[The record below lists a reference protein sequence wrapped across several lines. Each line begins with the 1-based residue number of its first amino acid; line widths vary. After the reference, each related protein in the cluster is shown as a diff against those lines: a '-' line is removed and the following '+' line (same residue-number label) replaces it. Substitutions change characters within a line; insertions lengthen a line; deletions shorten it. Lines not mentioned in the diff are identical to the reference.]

1 MCYFQTLF
9 ESHMISDSKVSV
21 GNGKNPPMI
30 AIRDRR
36 DLKNKIHILPCLLV
50 LGLVSFLPAP
60 SIACGTVAKSFSAV
74 MLETD
79 RESLEAILSSHSCSE
94 PATYSPDDADEFI
107 ALVLLHAVQA
117 EVPAEAIE
125 PVFARYHC
133 IAKLAR
139 YPAHRDIVAYLG
151 ESRVKELCPNEQ
163 LRRVYVVVSD
173 GGANLREG
181 PSLDAAKIGAVAE
194 GASVEQGTVEG
205 DWIHVKTYL
214 GRGYMHVS
222 TLRPYMHESI
232 EW

>member
-1 MCYFQTLF
+1 
-9 ESHMISDSKVSV
+9 MISDKKTGT
-21 GNGKNPPMI
+21 GNGKRRPML
-30 AIRDRR
+30 AIRSRR
-36 DLKNKIHILPCLLV
+36 DLKNNTLVLPCLLV
-50 LGLVSFLPAP
+50 LGLVSFLPTP
-60 SIACGTVAKSFSAV
+60 GMACGTVAKSFSAM

-79 RESLEAILSSHSCSE
+79 RESLEAILLSHSCNE
-94 PATYSPDDADEFI
+94 PAKYSPDDADEFI

-117 EVPAEAIE
+117 KVPAEAIE

-133 IAKLAR
+133 IAKLAP

-151 ESRVKELCPNEQ
+151 ESRVRELCPNEQ

-181 PSLDAAKIGAVAE
+181 PSVDAVKIGAVAQ

-214 GRGYMHVS
+214 GSGYMHVS